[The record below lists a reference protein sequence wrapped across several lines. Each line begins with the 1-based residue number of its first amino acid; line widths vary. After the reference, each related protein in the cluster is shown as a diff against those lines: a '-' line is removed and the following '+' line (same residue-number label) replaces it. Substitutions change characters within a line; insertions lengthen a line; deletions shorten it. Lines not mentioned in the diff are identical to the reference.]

1 MAKNIMVKI
10 KTKFANILLLF
21 LLFIGLIYLYCNT
34 TLFELFTTRP
44 SKQSFQIN
52 IDNANTY
59 FIFNT
64 TTRNITQIQVSGNIT
79 GQNQYIANIPL
90 SIYYTSPLLNQSSL
104 ADTCTTD
111 SCGNFI
117 CNFDYNLPKHHF
129 SSQQSAIPMQITG
142 TLINPY
148 PNTAIPITTP
158 RPTFMPN
165 LQPIQAKPAPA
176 LPLINSQYGKNIIS
190 ANFNV
195 YMKKQ

>member
-1 MAKNIMVKI
+1 MAKI
-10 KTKFANILLLF
+10 KTKFANILLFL

-34 TLFELFTTRP
+34 TFFELFTTHP
-44 SKQSFQIN
+44 SKQTFQIN

-64 TTRNITQIQVSGNIT
+64 TTRNITQIQVAGNIT
-79 GQNQYIANIPL
+79 GQNQYIANMPL
-90 SIYYTSPLLNQSSL
+90 NIYYSNPILNQSTL

-129 SSQQSAIPMQITG
+129 SSRQSAIPMQITG
-142 TLINPY
+142 TLINLY
-148 PNTAIPITTP
+148 PNTAIPITTQ
-158 RPTFMPN
+158 RPTSMPN
-165 LQPIQAKPAPA
+165 LQPIQAKPTSA
-176 LPLINSQYGKNIIS
+176 LHLINSQYGQNIIS

-195 YMKKQ
+195 YMKKE